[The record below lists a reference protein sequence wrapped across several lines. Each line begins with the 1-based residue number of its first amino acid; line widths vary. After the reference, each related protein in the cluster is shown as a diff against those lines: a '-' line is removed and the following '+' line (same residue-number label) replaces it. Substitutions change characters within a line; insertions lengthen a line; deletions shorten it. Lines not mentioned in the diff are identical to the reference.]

1 VSSRALFVLLI
12 WPFAGVTPAG
22 AQTSYTYHLHDEQT
36 ISYDGRDLRAEGP
49 DRRSTVLATA
59 VTPTMVGT
67 TTTMRIFQL
76 PPGEPA
82 LGTTMPAGSRVTFT
96 LWMRINE
103 DRGVVF
109 PAAAATNMYPGGW
122 SGSTGPYQSYCSTWS
137 TSRLTTTLAPYT
149 FYCDIPAAV
158 AIDPTDRFT
167 LWVAFATQSYTPA
180 KGKRG
185 GMSVELAIEGALFGA
200 TDSRLVLTTPP

>member
-1 VSSRALFVLLI
+1 VSTRAVLVLLT
-12 WPFAGVTPAG
+12 WSVAGVTSAA
-22 AQTSYTYHLHDEQT
+22 AQTSYVYHLHDEQT

-49 DRRSTVLATA
+49 DRGSTALATA
-59 VTPTMVGT
+59 VTQTMVGT

-82 LGTTMPAGSRVTFT
+82 VGPTMPAGSTVTFT
-96 LWMRINE
+96 LWMRITE
-103 DRGVVF
+103 ARGVVF

-122 SGSTGPYQSYCSTWS
+122 SGSTGPYQSYCSTW
-137 TSRLTTTLAPYT
+137 TPTPLTTALTPYT
-149 FYCDIPAAV
+149 FSCTIPAAV
-158 AIDPTDRFT
+158 PIDPTDRFT

-185 GMSVELAIEGALFGA
+185 GMSVELAIEGALLGA
-200 TDSRLVLTTPP
+200 TDSRLVLTLPP

>member
-1 VSSRALFVLLI
+1 
-12 WPFAGVTPAG
+12 
-22 AQTSYTYHLHDEQT
+22 
-36 ISYDGRDLRAEGP
+36 
-49 DRRSTVLATA
+49 
-59 VTPTMVGT
+59 
-67 TTTMRIFQL
+67 
-76 PPGEPA
+76 
-82 LGTTMPAGSRVTFT
+82 
-96 LWMRINE
+96 MRINE

-185 GMSVELAIEGALFGA
+185 GMSVELTIEGALFGA